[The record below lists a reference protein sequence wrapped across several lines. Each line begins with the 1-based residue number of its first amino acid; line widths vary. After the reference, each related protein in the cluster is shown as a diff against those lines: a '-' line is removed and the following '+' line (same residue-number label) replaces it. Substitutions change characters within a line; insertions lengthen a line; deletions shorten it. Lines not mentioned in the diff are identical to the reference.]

1 MQNNLAINTF
11 FGAGAAGELLSS
23 VSCEM
28 VDKARTLLAA
38 PLFLVHAGEGNRLTV
53 QGDLVVGTDFQVS
66 RYRRDVSHM
75 PRIH

>member
-38 PLFLVHAGEGNRLTV
+38 FLVHTGEGNRLTV
-53 QGDLVVGTDFQVS
+53 QGYLVVGTDFQVS